1 MPATK
6 KRTYARP
13 TLAAVTLLGRIIA
26 LERKGQ
32 RMTLQELAERL
43 GVARGTVGRL
53 EKGDPKVELGLAFEA
68 CTLLGVPLFERQ
80 SHVAREARAADRE
93 LALLPKAVRARNVKV
108 DDDF

>member
-53 EKGDPKVELGLAFEA
+53 EKGDPKVELGVAFEA